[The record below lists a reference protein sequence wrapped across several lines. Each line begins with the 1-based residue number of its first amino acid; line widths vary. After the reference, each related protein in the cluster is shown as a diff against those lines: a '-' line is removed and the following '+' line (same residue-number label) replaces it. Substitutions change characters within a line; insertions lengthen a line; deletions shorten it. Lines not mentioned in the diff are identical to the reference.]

1 MRQVKE
7 KIEKIETTIENIKIT
22 RGKLTFLLKVPVELE
37 VAKEELDD
45 VIPPLY
51 DDYLEM
57 ISRQEGEE
65 K

>member
-1 MRQVKE
+1 MRQFKK
-7 KIEKIETTIENIKIT
+7 KIEEMENTIENIKIS

-57 ISRQEGEE
+57 ISRQCEE
-65 K
+65 

>member
-7 KIEKIETTIENIKIT
+7 KIEKIETTIENIRLTK
-22 RGKLTFLLKVPVELE
+22 GKLTFLLKVPVELE

-57 ISRQEGEE
+57 ISRQCEE
-65 K
+65 

>member
-7 KIEKIETTIENIKIT
+7 KVEKLETTIENIRLTK
-22 RGKLTFLLKVPVELE
+22 GKLTFLLKVPVELE

-57 ISRQEGEE
+57 ISRQCEE
-65 K
+65 